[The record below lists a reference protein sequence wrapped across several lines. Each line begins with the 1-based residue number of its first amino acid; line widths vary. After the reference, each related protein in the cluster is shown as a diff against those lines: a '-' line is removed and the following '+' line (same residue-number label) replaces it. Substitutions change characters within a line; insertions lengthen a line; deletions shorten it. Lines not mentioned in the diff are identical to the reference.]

1 MMGTQQPRFRE
12 KFKRFWRIT
21 FKGYVTVTTIS
32 RDEETGG
39 YRFDTVDMPRKDVPI
54 EAIPNTG
61 NSHGF
66 TIDKIGVHHPFRESE
81 NGFSAIDLNLWLES
95 NDINDAL
102 ALKWDGL
109 SGLEPKHILLL
120 AGIGIAALVIWY
132 VMSGGF

>member
-1 MMGTQQPRFRE
+1 MGTQQPT
-12 KFKRFWRIT
+12 FKQKLGRMYRMW

-39 YRFDTVDMPRKDVPI
+39 YRFDTVEMLRKDVPV
-54 EAIPNTG
+54 EAVPNTG
-61 NSHGF
+61 NSHAF
-66 TIDKIGVHHPFRESE
+66 TIDKIGVQHPFRESE

-109 SGLEPKHILLL
+109 SGLETKHILLIV
-120 AGIGIAALVIWY
+120 GIGLAALVIFY
-132 VMSGGF
+132 VVKGGF

>member
-1 MMGTQQPRFRE
+1 MGTQQPKLRQKLGRL
-12 KFKRFWRIT
+12 WRIYV
-21 FKGYVTVTTIS
+21 KGYVTVTTIS
-32 RDEETGG
+32 RDPETDG
-39 YRFDTVDMPRKDVPI
+39 YRFDTVEMLRKDVPV

-61 NSHGF
+61 NNHGF
-66 TIDKIGVHHPFRESE
+66 TIDKVGVKHPFRESE

-109 SGLEPKHILLL
+109 SGLEPKHILIIV
-120 AGIGIAALVIWY
+120 GIGIAALVVWY